1 MKNNLEKPSLEYLF
15 ESKRLEKPSD
25 DFLCSLN
32 ERVKGHALASLSKE
46 SYSRKFVKPFAFVIA
61 FTLAFGVMQSYE
73 SFFYDAYNY
82 TGSEPETQ
90 SSTRIDE
97 THIHNLSIIQN
108 LEIVASTP
116 LTENVTHSDLQLEDK
131 SSFVEQNLK
140 FDYSGAFEISYLSNV
155 EYSQDDLFARST
167 F

>member
-1 MKNNLEKPSLEYLF
+1 M
-15 ESKRLEKPSD
+15 
-25 DFLCSLN
+25 
-32 ERVKGHALASLSKE
+32 
-46 SYSRKFVKPFAFVIA
+46 IA

-140 FDYSGAFEISYLSNV
+140 FDYSGAFEISYLSNA